1 MERIVAPEWLD
12 ELPPDDPRA
21 LRSRRDLRRVNF
33 FMRNVEIVECLL
45 RKTFPGQAPQKIVEL
60 GAGDGTFLLKLA
72 QKLSPQWRN
81 VEIVLVDRLK
91 TVSAETVQEIH
102 QLGWRTER
110 VCADIFEW
118 LPECEPADCIMANL
132 FLHHFE
138 AEKLALLL
146 GLAASKSN
154 AVLACEPR
162 RSALALAGTG
172 LLGLIGCNDVTRH
185 DARVSVRAGFQA
197 KEISELWPRTRG
209 WDIDESGAG
218 LFGHS
223 FTARQFAPP

>member
-1 MERIVAPEWLD
+1 MKRIVETEWLD

-33 FMRNVEIVECLL
+33 FMRNVEILERML
-45 RKTFPGQAPQKIVEL
+45 RKAFSDQSPRKLVEL
-60 GAGDGTFLLKLA
+60 GAGDGTFLLNLA
-72 QKLSPQWRN
+72 RKLSPQWRN
-81 VEIVLVDRLK
+81 VEVVFVDRVK
-91 TVSAETVQEIH
+91 TVSAETLQELD
-102 QLGWRTER
+102 QLGWRAEM

-118 LPECEPADCIMANL
+118 LPKCDPVDCMMANL

-146 GLAASKSN
+146 GLAASKSKMFF
-154 AVLACEPR
+154 ACEPR

-185 DARVSVRAGFQA
+185 DARVSVRAGFHG
-197 KEISELWPRTRG
+197 KEISERWPRTNG
-209 WDIDESGAG
+209 WDIQENRAG
-218 LFGHS
+218 LFGHG
-223 FTARQFAPP
+223 FVAKQVR